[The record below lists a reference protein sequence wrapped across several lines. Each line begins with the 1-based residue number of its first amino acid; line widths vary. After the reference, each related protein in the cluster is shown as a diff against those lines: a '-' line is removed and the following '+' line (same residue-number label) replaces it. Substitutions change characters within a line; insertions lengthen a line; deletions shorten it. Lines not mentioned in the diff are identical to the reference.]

1 MLVLGI
7 MVAVGGV
14 VVETGEGV
22 MVEAGNVKI
31 VLNFIWRCHR
41 FINSPE
47 VKSVVICAEQ
57 QTTAM
62 NPLAVP
68 KISEL
73 NLTVMVEKLVK
84 GLRLEPQKRSC
95 WMEDPSSISI
105 LSV

>member
-1 MLVLGI
+1 M
-7 MVAVGGV
+7 AVGGV

-22 MVEAGNVKI
+22 VVEAGNVKL
-31 VLNFIWRCHR
+31 VLNFVWR